1 MFSLDPSRANDDL
14 SPIDSDAD
22 PPLPWLRLRKPRWIW
37 FCCDSSPP
45 RWPRSASPTVGF
57 PRNRLSHSSCVDG
70 TPLKAEKDGE
80 GEKRKED
87 EEDEEE
93 EEEEEEE
100 EDEEDKK
107 GEEEEEKEE
116 TEEEED
122 VDKDGEDWK

>member
-57 PRNRLSHSSCVDG
+57 PRKRLSHSSCVDG
-70 TPLKAEKDGE
+70 TPLKAEKEGE
-80 GEKRKED
+80 GEKRKEEEEK
-87 EEDEEE
+87 EEDE
-93 EEEEEEE
+93 
-100 EDEEDKK
+100 K
-107 GEEEEEKEE
+107 GEEEEDKDEKEE
-116 TEEEED
+116 TEEEAD
-122 VDKDGEDWK
+122 VDKDGEDWR